1 MEGMKRHFFMVSA
14 ISLLLVIL
22 FQGNC
27 TKSGV
32 VNGGQR
38 ELDRETTTAVDTVH
52 EYQDQPG
59 EQVKQFYDLEEEMLE
74 EDDTV
79 RPEELE
85 EKIGPLTP
93 DSIIVKDLSA
103 EAPATIEYDLGYRI
117 QIFASSELD
126 SAGEI
131 KMRAASETGY
141 SAYIEYEGGLYKVRV
156 GNFED
161 RISAAEARSKL
172 VEFYPDCWIV
182 KTTIRR

>member
-1 MEGMKRHFFMVSA
+1 MEGMKRHTVMVSV
-14 ISLLLVIL
+14 ISLLLAIL

-32 VNGGQR
+32 VSGGQR
-38 ELDRETTTAVDTVH
+38 ELNRETVTAVDTVH
-52 EYQDQPG
+52 EYQEEPE
-59 EQVKQFYDLEEEMLE
+59 EQTKPFYDLEEEMLE

-79 RPEELE
+79 KPEELE

-103 EAPATIEYDLGYRI
+103 EALATMEYDLGYRI
-117 QIFASSELD
+117 QVFASSELD

-131 KMRAASETGY
+131 KMRVTSETGY
-141 SAYIEYEGGLYKVRV
+141 PAYIEYEGGLYKVRI
-156 GNFED
+156 GNFKN
-161 RISAAEARSKL
+161 RVSAAEARSKL